1 MAKKRHITTSSFYGA
16 RITAIISS
24 SLVLFL
30 LGILVIMSLITKELS
45 NYVKENIG
53 FSVILKDNI
62 NDNELTRIQ
71 KRFDTAPYVKSTE
84 LYSKEK
90 ALKEL
95 SEELGENPQDFLGS
109 VPLMAS
115 VEIKLKSEFANN
127 DSIAKIE
134 KQLRTQPFVHDIL
147 YRKDLVQMVN
157 DNMKRIGLVLLS
169 IAAVLMLISIAL
181 LNNTI
186 RLAIYSKRFLMNT
199 MKLVGASH
207 GFIRRPFILSNMLN
221 GLLASVLA
229 IGMLSGL
236 LYYMANEIE
245 GLSSLIG
252 ADALLISFGAVLVLG
267 ILLSVICAFFSV
279 NRFLRMK
286 SESLYAI

>member
-1 MAKKRHITTSSFYGA
+1 MAKQQLFNSSSFFGA
-16 RITAIISS
+16 RLTAIISS

-30 LGILVIMSLITKELS
+30 LGILVIMSLVTKELS

-62 NDNELTRIQ
+62 SDNELYHIQ
-71 KRFDTAPYVKSTE
+71 KRFDTAPYVKSSE

-95 SEELGENPQDFLGS
+95 SEDLGENPQDFLGTI
-109 VPLMAS
+109 PLMAS
-115 VEIKLKSEFANN
+115 IEVKLESEYANN

-134 KQLRTQPFVHDIL
+134 TQLRKQPFVQDIL

-157 DNMKRIGLVLLS
+157 DNMKRIGIVLLS
-169 IAAVLMLISIAL
+169 IAFILLLISVAL

-186 RLAIYSKRFLMNT
+186 RLTIYSKRFLMHT
-199 MKLVGASH
+199 MKLVGASY
-207 GFIRRPFILSNMLN
+207 GFIRKPFILSNMVN
-221 GLLASVLA
+221 GLMAAVIA

-236 LYYMANEIE
+236 LYYLSDEIN
-245 GLSSLIG
+245 GLSTLIS
-252 ADALLISFGAVLVLG
+252 ANALLISFAAVLVLG
-267 ILLSVICAFFSV
+267 ILLSVISAYFAV

-286 SESLYAI
+286 SENLYSI

>member
-1 MAKKRHITTSSFYGA
+1 MAKKKYLTTSSFYGA

-45 NYVKENIG
+45 SYVKENIG
-53 FSVILKDNI
+53 FSVIIKDNI
-62 NDNELTRIQ
+62 TDNELTRIQ
-71 KRFDTAPYVKSTE
+71 KRFDTAPYVRSSE

-95 SEELGENPQDFLGS
+95 TEELGENPQDFLGS

-115 VEIKLKSEFANN
+115 VEIKLKSEYANN
-127 DSIAKIE
+127 DSIARIE
-134 KQLRTQPFVHDIL
+134 KVLRNQPYVHDII

-169 IAAVLMLISIAL
+169 VAAVLMLISIAL

-186 RLAIYSKRFLMNT
+186 RLTIYSKRFLLNT
-199 MKLVGASH
+199 MKLVGATH
-207 GFIRRPFILSNMLN
+207 GFIRKPFILSNMLN

-236 LYYMANEIE
+236 LYYMSNEIE
-245 GLSSLIG
+245 GLSTLVS
-252 ADALLISFGAVLVLG
+252 ADSLLISFGAVLVLG
-267 ILLSVICAFFSV
+267 LLLSVICAFFSV
-279 NRFLRMK
+279 NRYLRMK
-286 SESLYAI
+286 SENLYAI

>member
-1 MAKKRHITTSSFYGA
+1 MAKKKYINPSSFYGA

-30 LGILVIMSLITKELS
+30 LGILVIMSLITNELS

-53 FSVILKDNI
+53 FSVILADNI
-62 NDNELTRIQ
+62 SDQELTHLQ
-71 KRFDTAPYVKSTE
+71 KRFDTAPYVKSSE
-84 LYSKEK
+84 LYSKER

-95 SEELGENPQDFLGS
+95 TEELGEDPQDFLGT

-115 VEIKLKSEFANN
+115 IEIKLKSQYANN
-127 DSIAKIE
+127 DSITKIE
-134 KQLRTQPFVHDIL
+134 KHLRTQSYVQDVI

-157 DNMKRIGLVLLS
+157 DNMKRIGFVLLS
-169 IAAVLMLISIAL
+169 IAVILMLISFAL

-186 RLAIYSKRFLMNT
+186 RLTIYSKRFLMYT
-199 MKLVGASH
+199 MKLVGASA
-207 GFIRRPFILSNMLN
+207 GFIRKPFIYSNMLN
-221 GLLASVLA
+221 GIMAAALA

-236 LYYMANEIE
+236 LYYLSNEID
-245 GLSSLIG
+245 GLSNLIS
-252 ADALLISFGAVLVLG
+252 ADSLLIAFGTVLVLG
-267 ILLSVICAFFSV
+267 ILLSVICAIFSV

-286 SESLYAI
+286 TENLYSI

>member
-71 KRFDTAPYVKSTE
+71 KRFDTAPYVKSNE

>member
-1 MAKKRHITTSSFYGA
+1 MAKKKYINTSSFYGA

-53 FSVILKDNI
+53 FSVILADNI
-62 NDNELTRIQ
+62 SDKELTHLQ
-71 KRFDTAPYVKSTE
+71 KRFDTAPYIKSSE
-84 LYSKEK
+84 LYSKER

-95 SEELGENPQDFLGS
+95 TEELGEDPQDFLGS

-115 VEIKLKSEFANN
+115 IEIKLKSEYANN
-127 DSIAKIE
+127 DSISKIE
-134 KQLRTQPFVHDIL
+134 KHLRSQRYVHDVL

-157 DNMKRIGLVLLS
+157 DNMKRIGMLLLS
-169 IAAVLMLISIAL
+169 IAAILMLISFAL

-186 RLAIYSKRFLMNT
+186 RLTIYSKRFLMYT
-199 MKLVGASH
+199 MKLVGASS
-207 GFIRRPFILSNMLN
+207 GFIRKPFIYSNLVN
-221 GLLASVLA
+221 GILAAALA

-236 LYYMANEIE
+236 LYYLSNEID
-245 GLSSLIG
+245 GLSTLIS
-252 ADALLISFGAVLVLG
+252 AESLLIAFGAVLVLG
-267 ILLSVICAFFSV
+267 ILLSIVCALFSV

-286 SESLYAI
+286 ADNLYSI

>member
-1 MAKKRHITTSSFYGA
+1 MAKKKHIASSSFYGA
-16 RITAIISS
+16 RLTAIISS

-30 LGILVIMSLITKELS
+30 LGILVIMSLITRELS

-53 FSVILKDNI
+53 FSVIVKDNI
-62 NDNELTRIQ
+62 SNNELTRIQ
-71 KRFDTAPYVKSTE
+71 KRFDTAPYVKSSE

-95 SEELGENPQDFLGS
+95 TEELGENPQDFLGA

-115 VEIKLKSEFANN
+115 VEIKLKSEYANN
-127 DSIAKIE
+127 DSITIIE
-134 KQLRTQPFVHDIL
+134 KQLRNQPFVHDII

-157 DNMKRIGLVLLS
+157 DNMKKIGLVLLS
-169 IAAVLMLISIAL
+169 IASVLLLISIAL

-186 RLAIYSKRFLMNT
+186 RLTIYSKRFLLNT
-199 MKLVGASH
+199 MKLVGATY
-207 GFIRRPFILSNMLN
+207 GFIRKPFILSNMVN

-236 LYYMANEIE
+236 LYYMSTEID
-245 GLSSLIG
+245 GLSTLIS
-252 ADALLISFGAVLVLG
+252 ADALLISFGSVLLLG

-279 NRFLRMK
+279 NRYLRMK

>member
-1 MAKKRHITTSSFYGA
+1 MAKKKYINTSSFYGA

-53 FSVILKDNI
+53 FSVILADNI
-62 NDNELTRIQ
+62 SDKELTHLQ
-71 KRFDTAPYVKSTE
+71 KRFDTAPYVKSSE
-84 LYSKEK
+84 LYSKER

-95 SEELGENPQDFLGS
+95 TEELGEDPQDFLGS

-115 VEIKLKSEFANN
+115 IEIKLKSEYANN
-127 DSIAKIE
+127 DSISKIE
-134 KQLRTQPFVHDIL
+134 KHLRSQRYVHDVL

-157 DNMKRIGLVLLS
+157 DNMKRIGMLLLS
-169 IAAVLMLISIAL
+169 IAAILMLISFAL

-186 RLAIYSKRFLMNT
+186 RLAIYSKRFLMYT
-199 MKLVGASH
+199 MKLVGASS
-207 GFIRRPFILSNMLN
+207 GFIRRPFIYSNLVN
-221 GLLASVLA
+221 GILAAALA

-236 LYYMANEIE
+236 LYYLSNEID
-245 GLSSLIG
+245 GLSTLIS
-252 ADALLISFGAVLVLG
+252 AESLLIAFGAVLVLG
-267 ILLSVICAFFSV
+267 ILLSIVCALFSV
-279 NRFLRMK
+279 NRFLSMK
-286 SESLYAI
+286 SDNLYSI